1 MSCASDAD
9 VSLYFLCVL
18 GLSSAH
24 ACVGPVPKADPPHH
38 PKVPVSRFFWENYC
52 FK

>member
-38 PKVPVSRFFWENYC
+38 PKVPVSSFFWENYC